1 MKVQVRLLRSPAPAN
16 SRYAGWADPAAG
28 ATTKVDS
35 ESKGRVLLHM
45 EACATRQAP
54 PVLQSTRRQPPG
66 AQALRPS
73 CVRALLPRGRA
84 GGSITPAGPCLA
96 PQAALRRLLGP
107 SQGPVVR
114 NGQLLRY
121 GMQVMRYG
129 MPVRARLRLLQLFVG
144 DVCLAVSG
152 CLVRCAGTE
161 LLLAKVS
168 A

>member
-45 EACATRQAP
+45 EACATRQAA

-84 GGSITPAGPCLA
+84 RGSITPAGPCLA

-114 NGQLLRY
+114 NGQLL
-121 GMQVMRYG
+121 RYG